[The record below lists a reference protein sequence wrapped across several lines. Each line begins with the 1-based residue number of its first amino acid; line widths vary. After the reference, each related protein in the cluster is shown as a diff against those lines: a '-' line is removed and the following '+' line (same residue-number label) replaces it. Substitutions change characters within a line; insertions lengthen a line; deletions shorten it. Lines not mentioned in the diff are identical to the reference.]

1 MTFQRMFALV
11 AVMALTL
18 ILLVGSAGAITQVG
32 QAALMQTPV
41 KTQEAGLQ
49 NIKVALIPVK
59 PMVSDNI
66 SSRGI

>member
-1 MTFQRMFALV
+1 MTFRGMFALGV
-11 AVMALTL
+11 AAALAL
-18 ILLVGSAGAITQVG
+18 ILLAVGVGAIIQVG